1 MENIVIDVCD
11 LKKVYGEQTVLQDID
26 IGFEEGSCTG
36 IVGNNGSGKTVLFK
50 CICGFVKPTEG
61 YVKVNGKIIGKEVD
75 FIEDAGIIIET
86 PGFINSLSGL
96 KNLEMLAALND
107 KIGREEIIATLETVG
122 LREAMNKKVKNYSLG
137 MRQRLGIAQAIMER
151 PGILILDE
159 PFNGLDKIGVV
170 EMRGIIKDMNKNGT
184 TIIISSHNNE
194 DIKELCGRVIELDG
208 GMIKNDT
215 QYK

>member
-170 EMRGIIKDMNKNGT
+170 EMRGIIKDMNKDGT

>member
-50 CICGFVKPTEG
+50 CICGFVKP
-61 YVKVNGKIIGKEVD
+61 
-75 FIEDAGIIIET
+75 
-86 PGFINSLSGL
+86 
-96 KNLEMLAALND
+96 
-107 KIGREEIIATLETVG
+107 IGREEIIATLETVG

>member
-11 LKKVYGEQTVLQDID
+11 LKKVYGEQTVLQDIG

-96 KNLEMLAALND
+96 KNLEMLAALNE
-107 KIGREEIIATLETVG
+107 KIGREEIIATLGTVG

>member
-194 DIKELCGRVIELDG
+194 DIKELCERVIELDG